1 MVRVRKKTSAFAVE
15 EHDVLNGK
23 GRTVSYFNVVGDRE
37 DCEMLSESDIKL
49 LVLAHNRV
57 SSDSHRKLVIGIH

>member
-23 GRTVSYFNVVGDRE
+23 A
-37 DCEMLSESDIKL
+37 KL
-49 LVLAHNRV
+49 LRV
-57 SSDSHRKLVIGIH
+57 RASGDVWQLRMSV